1 MHTLGESDDFE
12 WDPVKAETNV
22 RKHGIDF
29 ADVTAVFDD
38 DRALTMP
45 DILTAVDEQRLL
57 TLGRDALSRIVVV
70 AYTWREQRIRIFS
83 ARRALPRERRLYR
96 EGAR

>member
-1 MHTLGESDDFE
+1 VHTLGESDGFE
-12 WDPVKAETNV
+12 WDPVKAQANI

-29 ADVTAVFDD
+29 AEVTTVFDD
-38 DRALTMP
+38 ERALTMP

-70 AYTWREQRIRIFS
+70 AYTWRGQRIRIFS
-83 ARRALPRERRLYR
+83 ARRALPRERSLYR
-96 EGAR
+96 ERGR